1 MINNNLKDICFIASD
16 YPTQNRPVFVFV
28 QQLLETI
35 VDLGVKVSVVAPQSL
50 TRSLFRGIPIMP
62 RHTTYKTI
70 KGNSYEVYRPYSF
83 SFGNGKKIL
92 YKISERYNQR
102 NFEHYLKSINPQ
114 VVYGHFWSCA
124 MNALHYCC
132 KNNKPLF
139 VACGES
145 HDLFDKWSAGISSEQ
160 KNTIRKYISGV
171 ICVSSE
177 NKRKCIDNQLCKEEN
192 CLVLPN
198 CVDITAFYP
207 QEVNLVKEKLGIK
220 EGDFV
225 IAFVGSFIPRKGPD
239 RVAKAITKLNDTR
252 IKVMF
257 IGQESSGYN
266 YLFECSGII
275 YKGPVTHEKLP
286 IMLNCADVF
295 VLPTRN
301 EGCSNAIVEALACG
315 IPVISSNGAFND
327 DILDNRN
334 SIRIDADDI
343 DALADAIAFLQHNPK
358 VRQTMRE
365 FSISRHHSYSIEN
378 RAGKILGFIESN
390 IQKD

>member
-1 MINNNLKDICFIASD
+1 M
-16 YPTQNRPVFVFV
+16 PFVF
-28 QQLLETI
+28 ENRTAYH
-35 VDLGVKVSVVAPQSL
+35 GPVAELKPRAHGIRIKIHSL
-50 TRSLFRGIPIMP
+50 KFLFQ
-62 RHTTYKTI
+62 Y
-70 KGNSYEVYRPYSF
+70 F
-83 SFGNGKKIL
+83 
-92 YKISERYNQR
+92 
-102 NFEHYLKSINPQ
+102 
-114 VVYGHFWSCA
+114 A
-124 MNALHYCC
+124 
-132 KNNKPLF
+132 
-139 VACGES
+139 S
-145 HDLFDKWSAGISSEQ
+145 HASA
-160 KNTIRKYISGV
+160 
-171 ICVSSE
+171 
-177 NKRKCIDNQLCKEEN
+177 
-192 CLVLPN
+192 
-198 CVDITAFYP
+198 A
-207 QEVNLVKEKLGIK
+207 
-220 EGDFV
+220 FV

-239 RVAKAITKLNDTR
+239 RVAKAIAKLNDTR

>member
-239 RVAKAITKLNDTR
+239 RVAKAIAKLNDNGMILYTTNL
-252 IKVMF
+252 IVMEKNEFKDDKSFKVGMINNETDVEGYILPTEF
-257 IGQESSGYN
+257 IEKENFKFTVEKYDT
-266 YLFECSGII
+266 YFEMLEKL
-275 YKGPVTHEKLP
+275 YKGELDGMFVKSSQSCIINVMNVEYVDCTNDVVYFKNGDVTNLVTAK
-286 IMLNCADVF
+286 
-295 VLPTRN
+295 
-301 EGCSNAIVEALACG
+301 
-315 IPVISSNGAFND
+315 VI
-327 DILDNRN
+327 
-334 SIRIDADDI
+334 
-343 DALADAIAFLQHNPK
+343 
-358 VRQTMRE
+358 
-365 FSISRHHSYSIEN
+365 
-378 RAGKILGFIESN
+378 KIIKECV
-390 IQKD
+390 K